1 MKKYICNPLWLLL
14 LFVAFISSCDKE
26 EIVFDH
32 ELPQFE
38 LRSDAI
44 LLEVIMPQGTGA
56 DEIIYIAGDFNGGQ
70 DAASG
75 DLKWQME
82 KAANNDVK
90 WGIYLYPE
98 DFVNGKTLADGFY
111 FVSKTQ
117 GIERTLQNGDAL
129 HQISAKVGTRTDI
142 TVTRWNAYFEE
153 PEDPSE
159 VIHDGYAVFVMDNTG
174 WDALTL
180 YAWGNDIPELFG
192 SWPGILPTGSV
203 EIKGVTYNYYDTG
216 EANKGLPYNL
226 IMNNNNG
233 GSQFD
238 LAAVTLDRDYY
249 FRITDI
255 AGEEIDPNNPD
266 GDSSILRI
274 YVPRLGFSIPS
285 LGIEKPSLGKKLSLS
300 SFVF

>member
-142 TVTRWNAYFEE
+142 TVSKITK
-153 PEDPSE
+153 
-159 VIHDGYAVFVMDNTG
+159 VILCIG
-174 WDALTL
+174 
-180 YAWGNDIPELFG
+180 
-192 SWPGILPTGSV
+192 
-203 EIKGVTYNYYDTG
+203 
-216 EANKGLPYNL
+216 
-226 IMNNNNG
+226 
-233 GSQFD
+233 
-238 LAAVTLDRDYY
+238 
-249 FRITDI
+249 
-255 AGEEIDPNNPD
+255 
-266 GDSSILRI
+266 
-274 YVPRLGFSIPS
+274 
-285 LGIEKPSLGKKLSLS
+285 
-300 SFVF
+300 

>member
-180 YAWGNDIPELFG
+180 YAWGNDLPEL
-192 SWPGILPTGSV
+192 WRTR
-203 EIKGVTYNYYDTG
+203 
-216 EANKGLPYNL
+216 
-226 IMNNNNG
+226 
-233 GSQFD
+233 Q
-238 LAAVTLDRDYY
+238 TLWSRPC
-249 FRITDI
+249 RC
-255 AGEEIDPNNPD
+255 
-266 GDSSILRI
+266 
-274 YVPRLGFSIPS
+274 
-285 LGIEKPSLGKKLSLS
+285 
-300 SFVF
+300 